1 MNPILLRLFLPV
13 LAGVLLGIFFALR
26 AFLRARADAEA
37 IPDSYSPKIFE
48 PERPSAIGPA
58 ITTLAPITKVLYAA
72 VLAFATAGALAAD
85 APATRANP
93 ALVYFVCGS
102 AMGLVAVVQGL
113 VAAARM
119 KTMFGPQSARAAD
132 AAGALLEISSSLT
145 ALPVSDSAK
154 RQPAFLFTWIIQGVF
169 ETPAIVA
176 LIGGLVFLQSSPVAH

>member
-1 MNPILLRLFLPV
+1 MNPILIRLFLPV
-13 LAGVLLGIFFALR
+13 LAGVLLGIFLAFR

-37 IPDSYSPKIFE
+37 IPDSYSPKVFE

-58 ITTLAPITKVLYAA
+58 LTALAPITKALYAA
-72 VLAFATAGALAAD
+72 VLALATAGALSAD

-93 ALVYFVCGS
+93 ALVYLVCGN
-102 AMGLVAVVQGL
+102 AMGLVAVAQGL

-132 AAGALLEISSSLT
+132 AAGALIELSSLLT

-154 RQPAFLFTWIIQGVF
+154 RQPAFLVTLMIQSVF
-169 ETPAIVA
+169 ETPAMFA
-176 LIGGLVFLQSSPVAH
+176 LIGGLTFLQATSVAP